1 MTPAEARAVVPVT
14 GAMSYIHWGPVIAG
28 AIAAAALSF
37 VLLTFGTALGLALAS
52 ESPTWRD
59 TSRYLWLITGLYLIL
74 VALASF
80 ALGGYIAGR
89 LRSKWSAAPPD
100 EVEFRDGAH
109 GLLVWALAVLIS
121 ALIAAATAASLL
133 SRAAPAAA
141 SPGTTSAEPLLSY
154 EIDRLF
160 RSDRRIEGDMTLAR
174 AEAGRI
180 LLAASRDAKADDLNY
195 LSRVVAARTGVA
207 QGDAERRV
215 RETVDRAREAIRKA
229 RQSSVMLGFLTAA
242 ALLLGAAAAW
252 FAAGLGGG
260 HRDRDIAPSWY
271 WPPRRSGAT
280 LP

>member
-1 MTPAEARAVVPVT
+1 MSPADTRAVAISGTTPH
-14 GAMSYIHWGPVIAG
+14 IHWPPVIAG

-59 TSRYLWLITGLYLIL
+59 ASRSLWMVTGLFLIL
-74 VALASF
+74 TSLASF

-89 LRSKWSAAPPD
+89 LRTKWSAAPPD
-100 EVEFRDGAH
+100 EVEFRDGTH

-121 ALIAAATAASLL
+121 ALITAATAASVL
-133 SRAAPAAA
+133 SRTAPAAT
-141 SPGTTSAEPLLSY
+141 SPTTTSAEPLLSY

-160 RSDRRIEGDMTLAR
+160 RSDRRPEGDMTLAR

-180 LLAASRDAKADDLNY
+180 LLASSRDAKADDLSY
-195 LSRVVAARTGVA
+195 LGRLISARTGVA

-215 RETVDRAREAIRKA
+215 REAVDRSREAIKKA
-229 RQSSVMLGFLTAA
+229 RHSSVILGFMTAA

-252 FAAGLGGG
+252 YAAGLGGR
-260 HRDRDIAPSWY
+260 HRDGDIAPSWM
-271 WPPRRSGAT
+271 WPQRRSAAT